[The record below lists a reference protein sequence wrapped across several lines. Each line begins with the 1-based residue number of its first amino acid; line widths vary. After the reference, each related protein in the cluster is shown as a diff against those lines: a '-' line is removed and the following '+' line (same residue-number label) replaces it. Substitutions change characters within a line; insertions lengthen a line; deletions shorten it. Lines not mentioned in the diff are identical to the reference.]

1 MQWCSKHDS
10 TIERLCFLRGLCL
23 GVTLKTIDGT
33 VQLRVQLCS
42 VNQRATEAGE
52 SPLLRFV
59 TRKRLVKT
67 LQRNS
72 HCGMRLP
79 SKD

>member
-1 MQWCSKHDS
+1 MGSDLS
-10 TIERLCFLRGLCL
+10 LYNERPTIIGSPVESN
-23 GVTLKTIDGT
+23 
-33 VQLRVQLCS
+33 QLRVQLWS
-42 VNQRATEAGE
+42 VNQRAMEVEE

-72 HCGMRLP
+72 HCGELLLSRLVEV
-79 SKD
+79 D